1 MAVITV
7 TENAIAKIRELCHNN
22 HKYAVRLS
30 IKGGGC
36 AGYSYDWGFA
46 DQSEIAATDELL
58 NFGDGAKFTID
69 AASVMYILGTE
80 LDYVHEVF
88 GSKFEIKNPNTK
100 SACGCGESISFD
112 KETA

>member
-1 MAVITV
+1 MAVITI
-7 TENAIAKIRELCHNN
+7 TERAIEKIKELCHYNN
-22 HKYAVRLS
+22 KYAVRLS

-46 DQSEIAATDELL
+46 DQLEIAPADELL
-58 NFGDGAKFTID
+58 NFGNGAKFTID

-80 LDYVHEVF
+80 LDYVTEVF
-88 GSKFEIKNPNTK
+88 GSHFDIRNPNAK
-100 SACGCGESISFD
+100 SACGCGESISFE

>member
-7 TENAIAKIRELCHNN
+7 TERAIEKIKELCHHNN
-22 HKYAVRLS
+22 KYAVRLS

-46 DQSEIAATDELL
+46 DQSEIAPADELL
-58 NFGDGAKFTID
+58 NFGNGTKFTID

-80 LDYVHEVF
+80 LDYVTEVF
-88 GSKFEIKNPNTK
+88 GSHFDIRNPNAK
-100 SACGCGESISFD
+100 SACGCGESISFE

>member
-46 DQSEIAATDELL
+46 DESEIAATDELL

>member
-7 TENAIAKIRELCHNN
+7 TENAIAKIKELCHNN

-46 DQSEIAATDELL
+46 DESEIAATDELL

-69 AASVMYILGTE
+69 AASVMFIIGTE

-100 SACGCGESISFD
+100 SACGCGESISFE

>member
-46 DQSEIAATDELL
+46 DESDIAATDELL
-58 NFGDGAKFTID
+58 SFGDNAKFTID
-69 AASVMYILGTE
+69 AASVMFIIGTE

>member
-7 TENAIAKIRELCHNN
+7 TERAIEKIKELCHHN

-46 DQSEIAATDELL
+46 DQSDFPSHARTRNRLFLVPDKTGLYPHKFHSRSESDQVDHAPPPTNLEIQ
-58 NFGDGAKFTID
+58 F
-69 AASVMYILGTE
+69 YP
-80 LDYVHEVF
+80 VH
-88 GSKFEIKNPNTK
+88 
-100 SACGCGESISFD
+100 
-112 KETA
+112 

>member
-46 DQSEIAATDELL
+46 DESEIAATDELL

-69 AASVMYILGTE
+69 AASVMYIIGTE

-100 SACGCGESISFD
+100 SACGCGESISFE

>member
-7 TENAIAKIRELCHNN
+7 TERAIEKIRELCHHNN
-22 HKYAVRLS
+22 KYAVRLS

-46 DQSEIAATDELL
+46 DQSEIAPADELL
-58 NFGDGAKFTID
+58 NFGNGAKFTID

-80 LDYVHEVF
+80 LDYVTEVF
-88 GSKFEIKNPNTK
+88 GSHFDIRNPNAK
-100 SACGCGESISFD
+100 SACGCGESISFE

>member
-7 TENAIAKIRELCHNN
+7 TERAIEKIKELCHDNN
-22 HKYAVRLS
+22 KYAVRLS

-46 DQSEIAATDELL
+46 DQSEIAPADELL
-58 NFGDGAKFTID
+58 NFGNGAKFTID

-80 LDYVHEVF
+80 LDYVTEVF
-88 GSKFEIKNPNTK
+88 GSHFDIRNPNAK
-100 SACGCGESISFD
+100 SACGCGESISFE

>member
-7 TENAIAKIRELCHNN
+7 TERAIEKIKELCHHNN
-22 HKYAVRLS
+22 KYAVRLS

-36 AGYSYDWGFA
+36 AGYSYDWRFA
-46 DQSEIAATDELL
+46 DQSEIAPADELL
-58 NFGDGAKFTID
+58 NFGNGAKFTID

-80 LDYVHEVF
+80 LDYVTEVF
-88 GSKFEIKNPNTK
+88 GSHFDIRNPNAK
-100 SACGCGESISFD
+100 SACGCGESISFE

>member
-69 AASVMYILGTE
+69 AASVMFIIGTE

>member
-7 TENAIAKIRELCHNN
+7 TENAIAKIKELCHNN

-46 DQSEIAATDELL
+46 DESDIAATDELL
-58 NFGDGAKFTID
+58 SFSDNAKLTID
-69 AASVMYILGTE
+69 AASVMFIIGTE

>member
-7 TENAIAKIRELCHNN
+7 TERAMEKIKELCHHNN
-22 HKYAVRLS
+22 KYAVRLS

-46 DQSEIAATDELL
+46 HQSEIAPADELL
-58 NFGDGAKFTID
+58 NFGNGAKFTID

-80 LDYVHEVF
+80 LDYVTEVF
-88 GSKFEIKNPNTK
+88 GSHFDIRNPNAK
-100 SACGCGESISFD
+100 SACGCGESISFE

>member
-7 TENAIAKIRELCHNN
+7 TERAIEKIRELCHHNN
-22 HKYAVRLS
+22 KYAVRLS

-46 DQSEIAATDELL
+46 GQSEIAPADELL
-58 NFGDGAKFTID
+58 NFGNGAKFTID

-80 LDYVHEVF
+80 LDYVTEVF
-88 GSKFEIKNPNTK
+88 GSHFDIRNPNAK
-100 SACGCGESISFD
+100 SACGCGESISFE

>member
-7 TENAIAKIRELCHNN
+7 TEKAIAKIKELCHLN

-30 IKGGGC
+30 VKGGGC

-46 DQSEIAATDELL
+46 EESEISPADELL
-58 NFGDGAKFTID
+58 NFGEGAKFTID

-88 GSKFEIKNPNTK
+88 GSKFEIKNPNAK
-100 SACGCGESISFD
+100 SACGCGESISFE

>member
-7 TENAIAKIRELCHNN
+7 TERAIEKIKELCHHNN
-22 HKYAVRLS
+22 KYAVRLS

-46 DQSEIAATDELL
+46 DQSEIAPADELL
-58 NFGDGAKFTID
+58 NFGNGAKFTID

-80 LDYVHEVF
+80 LDYVTEVF
-88 GSKFEIKNPNTK
+88 GSHFDIRNPNAK
-100 SACGCGESISFD
+100 SECGCGESISFE

>member
-46 DQSEIAATDELL
+46 DESEIAATDELL

-69 AASVMYILGTE
+69 AASVMFIIGTE

-100 SACGCGESISFD
+100 SACGCGESISFE

>member
-46 DQSEIAATDELL
+46 DESEIAATDELL
-58 NFGDGAKFTID
+58 NFGDGA
-69 AASVMYILGTE
+69 
-80 LDYVHEVF
+80 
-88 GSKFEIKNPNTK
+88 
-100 SACGCGESISFD
+100 
-112 KETA
+112 

>member
-7 TENAIAKIRELCHNN
+7 TENAIAKIKELCHNN

-46 DQSEIAATDELL
+46 DELEIAATDELL

-69 AASVMYILGTE
+69 AASVMFIIGTE

>member
-46 DQSEIAATDELL
+46 DESEIAATDELL

-69 AASVMYILGTE
+69 AASVMFIIGTE

>member
-100 SACGCGESISFD
+100 SACGCGESISFE

>member
-7 TENAIAKIRELCHNN
+7 TERAIEKIRELCHNN

-46 DQSEIAATDELL
+46 DESEIAATDELL

-69 AASVMYILGTE
+69 AASVMFIIGTE

-100 SACGCGESISFD
+100 SACGCGESISFE